1 MTPQGSMLLTGK
13 RALEYAGS
21 VAAEDNNGIGGFE
34 RVMGPNGEAQ
44 YFAPDLTAAY
54 RLLFRHLALTCRAP
68 GEARSRRLS
77 SSDPIDRDV
86 TRSPYSPDGA
96 SGDYRTVGE
105 IFDEATNP
113 GRKRP
118 FEIRPV
124 MRAVLD
130 QDVDPL
136 ERWASWQGAES
147 AVVWEGRLGGDP
159 VCCIG
164 IESRPIPRRGDAPAD
179 GPDHW
184 TSGTL
189 FPLSSRKV
197 ARAISAASGARPV
210 VVLANLSGFDGSPD
224 SLRNLQLEHG
234 AEIGRA
240 VVNFDGPF
248 VFCVVSRYHGGAY
261 VVFSR
266 ALNAS
271 VGAFALDGSFASVI
285 GGGPAA
291 AVVFPG
297 LVRRRADA
305 DPEVLAARK
314 AYEGARLSS
323 RNAAADAYERLVK
336 EARGRAQSAVAR
348 EFDAVHSVERAYR
361 VGSLDAVISPSTLR
375 PRLVARIRG
384 ES

>member
-1 MTPQGSMLLTGK
+1 M
-13 RALEYAGS
+13 
-21 VAAEDNNGIGGFE
+21 
-34 RVMGPNGEAQ
+34 
-44 YFAPDLTAAY
+44 
-54 RLLFRHLALTCRAP
+54 
-68 GEARSRRLS
+68 
-77 SSDPIDRDV
+77 
-86 TRSPYSPDGA
+86 SPYSADG
-96 SGDYRTVGE
+96 SSVDYRTVGE

-124 MRAVLD
+124 MRAVLEA
-130 QDVDPL
+130 DVRPL
-136 ERWASWQGAES
+136 ERWATWQGAES

-164 IESRPIPRRGDAPAD
+164 IESKPLPRRGDAPAD

-224 SLRNLQLEHG
+224 SLRHLQLEHG

-240 VVNFDGPF
+240 VVNFDGPL
-248 VFCVVSRYHGGAY
+248 VFCVVPRYHGGAD
-261 VVFSR
+261 VVSSR
-266 ALNAS
+266 ALNPPVS
-271 VGAFALDGSFASVI
+271 ALALEGSFASVI

-297 LVRRRADA
+297 LVRRRADE
-305 DPEVLAARK
+305 DPEVVAARR
-314 AYEGARLSS
+314 AFESARLSQ
-323 RNAAADAYERLVK
+323 RNAAAGAYERVLR
-336 EARGRAQSAVAR
+336 EARARAQATVAR
-348 EFDAVHSVERAYR
+348 EFDAIHSVDRAMR
-361 VGSLDAVISPSTLR
+361 VGSLDAVISPKQLR
-375 PRLVARIRG
+375 PALIERIRR
-384 ES
+384 ER